1 MVDDTVLVMGN
12 WSAGMVRYH
21 EPIRGKG
28 WRKVLKQHG
37 FRVYL
42 IDEFRLSSI
51 CPVCNHGLE
60 TFRYV
65 RNPRS
70 WQLDTNPWVKCHGLL
85 RCQNENC
92 LESVAGPKG
101 FKRRRLWNRDIAAV
115 LNLKHTLVGLREN
128 NASHAKRQMEK
139 AIPSPKTKS
148 VFDPKPKRKPRR
160 IPIARR
166 KFNTRP
172 RRNPGRE
179 YKRKDKRKTK
189 REAKREAKAAAPP
202 KQLSAKRPFA
212 DVDSGSIDKV
222 SPVKLLKDV
231 SHRG

>member
-42 IDEFRLSSI
+42 IDEFRSSSI

-70 WQLDTNPWVKCHGLL
+70 WQLDNNPWVKCHGLL

-115 LNLKHTLVGLREN
+115 LNLKHILVDLREN
-128 NASHAKRQMEK
+128 IC
-139 AIPSPKTKS
+139 IPERFSRKTPNGKGYS
-148 VFDPKPKRKPRR
+148 K
-160 IPIARR
+160 R

-179 YKRKDKRKTK
+179 YKRKTK

-202 KQLSAKRPFA
+202 KQLSDKRPFA
-212 DVDSGSIDKV
+212 DVDSGSVDKV
-222 SPVKLLKDV
+222 PPVKLLKD
-231 SHRG
+231 